1 MPLDHVV
8 GIEGL
13 GVKQHS
19 KTHSFQ
25 IFVIFGDFKKS
36 SIIPKIWKKN
46 AIGPRGGN
54 FRDEVYLYLQTDSLV
69 LPLDHVG
76 GISGM
81 G

>member
-13 GVKQHS
+13 GVIQHS

-36 SIIPKIWKKN
+36 LIIPKIWKKN
-46 AIGPRGGN
+46 AIGPHGGE
-54 FRDEVYLYLQTDSLV
+54 FQ
-69 LPLDHVG
+69 G
-76 GISGM
+76 
-81 G
+81 

>member
-13 GVKQHS
+13 GVIQHS

-36 SIIPKIWKKN
+36 SIIRKIWKKN
-46 AIGPRGGN
+46 AIGPRGGE
-54 FRDEVYLYLQTDSLV
+54 FQ
-69 LPLDHVG
+69 G
-76 GISGM
+76 
-81 G
+81 